1 MRYSINTATEQDKL
15 NATDL
20 QTYTAAQV
28 ANLADVDF
36 YAVRN
41 EGFRR
46 QTAAEKKLAKLRK
59 QIEAAEREMKEAGM
73 IIEAAFNEQQ
83 RAA

>member
-1 MRYSINTATEQDKL
+1 MTNL

-20 QTYTAAQV
+20 QKMTAAEV
-28 ANLADVDF
+28 AGLADLDF
-36 YAVRN
+36 YAVRD

-46 QTAAEKKLAKLRK
+46 QAAAEAKLAKLRK
-59 QIEAAEREMKEAGM
+59 QLAAAEREMSEAGS
-73 IIEAAFNEQQ
+73 IITAAFNEQQ